1 LTYKVGRLSSAEIE
15 ERLQTEF
22 TARVDSRVSTEV
34 FEKTGRFE
42 RR

>member
-1 LTYKVGRLSSAEIE
+1 VGTFSSAEIE

-22 TARVDSRVSTEV
+22 IVRVDPLVSMEV
-34 FEKTGRFE
+34 FEKTGRLE

>member
-1 LTYKVGRLSSAEIE
+1 VGTFWSAEIE

-22 TARVDSRVSTEV
+22 IVRVGSLVSVEV
-34 FEKTGRFE
+34 FEKTGRLE